1 MIPDNAPATP
11 SHIGGFEVPV
21 KTLSVEDKF
30 IDWEMGG
37 IALNDP
43 SQGLRV
49 QLWTFK
55 LVVDE
60 LTGDSTVS
68 VEAPSV
74 PKVTLFSGVDVGEIA
89 GAFDQNMNPVVAYMA
104 SGSPML
110 WWWDPTASAM
120 VHTSLPAGCYDLRVS
135 LDDKRRFN
143 VAKSDV
149 ILSYVRGGSLYYR
162 YQRDRYLVEYLLS
175 SNIDRLIC
183 AAMNSM
189 WCFQWR
195 ALGTGSGVGDS
206 FIEPFLGDIVFDL
219 CRQAGLKPENIDVS
233 ELYDPVTDRVPGL
246 LIDGDDGFD
255 KPIRWL
261 MDMFNFTKVEHGKKL
276 RFIKR
281 GRDVVARIPYNKL
294 VDNYPKTLKRTERD
308 RSKLPKMVNVNH
320 IDPDGGFAKNKQ
332 TASRRTNMVIGNSTL
347 NIDSRVV
354 LKAGQAATVAL
365 RKLKVV
371 HNETVDYEFQTR
383 LEYTYLTPG
392 DVIEVEDF
400 DGSWYRMH
408 ITERNE
414 DDGTISWEAEA
425 DGGYL
430 VYDNA
435 SPPGKPLDPPASTT
449 PGVIGDTILEI
460 LNYPVQKDQDD
471 ELGLYI
477 AARGQ
482 TDGWSGYTLS
492 YSLDSGVTYVPAFT
506 SQKTANIGE
515 TVTSVTA
522 TDTSVEVLMP
532 FPLESGTSAQLAA
545 GFNTTALGD
554 EEVQYETATLLGMVD
569 GMYHYSLTGLVR
581 GVLNTLAEPWGA
593 GIRFVCFDTGVM
605 FLQLQRE
612 FFGKDIYYKATSIG
626 QPDDEVTAVAYL
638 FDHAESQTEWPV
650 KDLLIVENPD
660 GPGVKVTWTP
670 NPRLGTFGTAPFN
683 SKYFAGYRVKFSDGY
698 TVDTTSTTLTYATPP
713 LGGTVQ
719 VCQLNQITGE
729 GPFVS
734 VPIPIVGFRVTEAGD
749 RRITE
754 TGDYRIKE

>member
-1 MIPDNAPATP
+1 MIPDNEAASP
-11 SHIGGFEVPV
+11 SHISGFEVPV
-21 KTLSVEDKF
+21 KTLSAEDKLQ
-30 IDWEMGG
+30 DWEMGG
-37 IALNDP
+37 KALNDP
-43 SQGLRV
+43 SEGLRV
-49 QLWTFK
+49 QLWKFT

-60 LTGDSTVS
+60 VTGASS
-68 VEAPSV
+68 IYVEAPSV
-74 PKVTLFSGVDVGEIA
+74 VKTLLFTGTDVSEIA
-89 GAFDQNMNPVVAYMA
+89 GAFDQNMNPVVAYME
-104 SGSPML
+104 STTPKL
-110 WWWDPTASAM
+110 WGWDPTAGAM

-143 VAKSDV
+143 VAESDV

-175 SNIDRLIC
+175 TNIDRLIC
-183 AAMNSM
+183 SAMNSV

-195 ALGTGSGVGDS
+195 TLGTGDGVGDS

-219 CRQAGLKPENIDVS
+219 CMQAGLKPENVDVS
-233 ELYDPVTDRVPGL
+233 ELYDPVTDKVPGL
-246 LIDGDDGFD
+246 LIDSDDGLD

-392 DVIEVEDF
+392 DVVEVEDF

-430 VYDNA
+430 VYDNV

-471 ELGLYI
+471 ELGIYI

-545 GFNTTALGD
+545 GFNTAALGD

-638 FDHAESQTEWPV
+638 FDHAENQTEWQV
-650 KDLLIVENPD
+650 KDLLMVANPV
-660 GPGVKVTWTP
+660 GSGVKVTWTE
-670 NPRLGTFGTAPFN
+670 NPRLGTFGVAPFH
-683 SKYFAGYRVKFSDGY
+683 SKHFLGYKLQFSTGAIV
-698 TVDTTSTTLTYATPP
+698 TLPPGTTSYTYESANNVSETLIFTSTNAITGANTAQNIGVTPP
-713 LGGTVQ
+713 
-719 VCQLNQITGE
+719 
-729 GPFVS
+729 
-734 VPIPIVGFRVTEAGD
+734 
-749 RRITE
+749 
-754 TGDYRIKE
+754 

>member
-1 MIPDNAPATP
+1 MIPDNTPATP

-30 IDWEMGG
+30 IDWETGG

-68 VEAPSV
+68 VEAPSA

-89 GAFDQNMNPVVAYMA
+89 GAFDQNMNPVVAYME
-104 SGSPML
+104 SGSPKL

-120 VHTSLPAGCYDLRVS
+120 VHTSLPSGCYDLRVS

-143 VAKSDV
+143 VVKSDV
-149 ILSYVRGGSLYYR
+149 ILSYVRGGSAYYR

-175 SNIDRLIC
+175 DNIDRIVC
-183 AAMNSM
+183 AAMNTE

-195 ALGTGSGVGDS
+195 TLGTGDGVGDS
-206 FIEPFLGDIVFDL
+206 FSEPFLGDIVFDL

-246 LIDGDDGFD
+246 LVDSDDGLD
-255 KPIRWL
+255 KPIKWL

-281 GRDVVARIPYNKL
+281 GRDIVARIPYNKL

-308 RSKLPKMVNVNH
+308 RAKLPRVVNINH

-365 RKLKVV
+365 RKLKIV

-392 DVIEVEDF
+392 DVVEVEDF

-522 TDTSVEVLMP
+522 TSTSVEVLMP

-545 GFNTTALGD
+545 GFNTAALGD
-554 EEVQYETATLLGMVD
+554 EEVQYETATLLDMVD

-581 GVLNTLAEPWGA
+581 GVLDTVAEPWGA

-638 FDHAESQTEWPV
+638 FDHAENQTEWQV
-650 KDLLIVENPD
+650 KDLLMKANTT
-660 GPGVKVTWTP
+660 GPGVKVTWTE
-670 NPRLGTFGTAPFN
+670 NPRLGTFGVAPFH
-683 SKYFAGYRVKFSDGY
+683 SKHFLGYKLQFSTGAIV
-698 TVDTTSTTLTYATPP
+698 TLPPGTTSYTYEAANNVSETLIFTSTNA
-713 LGGTVQ
+713 
-719 VCQLNQITGE
+719 ITGANVAQNI
-729 GPFVS
+729 G
-734 VPIPIVGFRVTEAGD
+734 VTP
-749 RRITE
+749 
-754 TGDYRIKE
+754 